1 MSLVLSEDQQLLK
14 DSAKAFVDQNAP
26 VSVLRG
32 LRDSKDA
39 QGYDQNLWRQ
49 MLELGWAGMAIPE
62 AYGGFEFGYGGLGV
76 VLEESG
82 RTLVSSPLIAT
93 VLLGASAI
101 NELGSDAQKSEFLPQ
116 VVSGELL
123 LALAIDEKPHHRPCR
138 IETSAVKSGEGYV
151 LNGCKTFVLDGHIAN
166 KLVVVARTAGAID
179 DEAGLSVF
187 LVDAAAEGVSINRSW
202 MVDSR
207 NSAMLSLNDVKVGAD
222 ALLGAEGDAYSS
234 LTRVLD
240 IGRIGV
246 AAEMLGSMQ
255 QAFEITLDYLKQR
268 EQFGVLIG
276 SFQGLQHRAAEMYS
290 EIELCKSAVRAALAA
305 LDDADKTD
313 ADIAEFASIAKA
325 KLSEVATLVSNE
337 AVQMHGGIGFTD
349 EHDIGL
355 YLKRAVILAARYGNA
370 GLHRKRYAEFTETH
384 A

>member
-207 NSAMLSLNDVKVGAD
+207 NSAMLSLNNVKVGAD
-222 ALLGAEGDAYSS
+222 ALLGAEGDAYTS

-240 IGRIGV
+240 IGRIGI

-305 LDDADKTD
+305 LDDADKND

-337 AVQMHGGIGFTD
+337 AVQMHGGIGMTD
-349 EHDIGL
+349 EYDIGF
-355 YLKRAVILAARYGNA
+355 YMKRARVAAAFLGDA
-370 GLHRKRYAEFTETH
+370 LFHRERYASLNGF
-384 A
+384 

>member
-166 KLVVVARTAGAID
+166 KLVVVARTSGAID

-207 NSAMLSLNDVKVGAD
+207 NSAMLSLNNVKVGAD
-222 ALLGAEGDAYSS
+222 ALLGAEGGAYSS

-246 AAEMLGSMQ
+246 SAEMLGSMQ

-337 AVQMHGGIGFTD
+337 AVQMHGGIGMTD
-349 EHDIGL
+349 EYDIGF
-355 YLKRAVILAARYGNA
+355 YMKRARVAAAFLGDA
-370 GLHRKRYAEFTETH
+370 LFHRERYASLNGF
-384 A
+384 

>member
-138 IETSAVKSGEGYV
+138 IETSAGKSGEGYV

-222 ALLGAEGDAYSS
+222 ALLGAEGGAYSS

-337 AVQMHGGIGFTD
+337 AVQMHGGIGMTD
-349 EHDIGL
+349 EYDIGF
-355 YLKRAVILAARYGNA
+355 YMKRARVAAAFLGDA
-370 GLHRKRYAEFTETH
+370 LFHRERYASLNGF
-384 A
+384 

>member
-14 DSAKAFVDQNAP
+14 DSAKTFVDQNAP

-166 KLVVVARTAGAID
+166 KLVVVARTSGAID

-207 NSAMLSLNDVKVGAD
+207 NSSMLILNNVKLGAD
-222 ALLGAEGDAYSS
+222 ALLGPEGDAYTS

-337 AVQMHGGIGFTD
+337 AVQMHGGIGMTD
-349 EHDIGL
+349 EYDIGF
-355 YLKRAVILAARYGNA
+355 YMKRARVAAAFLGDA
-370 GLHRKRYAEFTETH
+370 LFHRERYASLNGF
-384 A
+384 

>member
-179 DEAGLSVF
+179 DEAGLSVL

-240 IGRIGV
+240 IGRIGI

-305 LDDADKTD
+305 LDDADKND

-337 AVQMHGGIGFTD
+337 AVQMHGGIGMTD
-349 EHDIGL
+349 EYDIGF
-355 YLKRAVILAARYGNA
+355 YMKRARVAAAFLGDA
-370 GLHRKRYAEFTETH
+370 LFHRERYASLNGF
-384 A
+384 

>member
-49 MLELGWAGMAIPE
+49 MFELGWAGMAIPE

-101 NELGSDAQKSEFLPQ
+101 NEFGSEAQKSEFLPQ

-222 ALLGAEGDAYSS
+222 ALLGAEGGAYSS

-290 EIELCKSAVRAALAA
+290 EIELCKSTVRAALAA

-337 AVQMHGGIGFTD
+337 AVQMHGGIGMTD
-349 EHDIGL
+349 EYDIGF
-355 YLKRAVILAARYGNA
+355 YMKRARVAAAFLGDA
-370 GLHRKRYAEFTETH
+370 LFHRERYASLNGF
-384 A
+384 

>member
-1 MSLVLSEDQQLLK
+1 MSLVLNEDQQLLK

-101 NELGSDAQKSEFLPQ
+101 NELGSEAQKSEFLPQ

-207 NSAMLSLNDVKVGAD
+207 NSSMLSLNDVKVGAD
-222 ALLGAEGDAYSS
+222 ALLGAEGGAFSS

-313 ADIAEFASIAKA
+313 ADIAELASIAKA

-337 AVQMHGGIGFTD
+337 AVQMHGGIGMTD
-349 EHDIGL
+349 EYDIGF
-355 YLKRAVILAARYGNA
+355 YMKRARVAATFLGDA
-370 GLHRKRYAEFTETH
+370 LFHRERYASLNGF
-384 A
+384 

>member
-93 VLLGASAI
+93 VLLSASAI

-166 KLVVVARTAGAID
+166 KLVVVARTSGAID

-207 NSAMLSLNDVKVGAD
+207 NSAMLSLNNVKVGAD
-222 ALLGAEGDAYSS
+222 ALLGAEGGAYSS

-337 AVQMHGGIGFTD
+337 AVQMHGGIGMTD
-349 EHDIGL
+349 EYDIGF
-355 YLKRAVILAARYGNA
+355 YMKRSRVAAAFLGDA
-370 GLHRKRYAEFTETH
+370 LFHRERYASLNGF
-384 A
+384 

>member
-166 KLVVVARTAGAID
+166 KLIVVARTAGAID

-207 NSAMLSLNDVKVGAD
+207 NSAMLSLNDAKVGAD

-337 AVQMHGGIGFTD
+337 AVQMHGGIGMTD
-349 EHDIGL
+349 EYDIGF
-355 YLKRAVILAARYGNA
+355 YMKRARVAAAFLGDA
-370 GLHRKRYAEFTETH
+370 LFHRERYASLNGF
-384 A
+384 

>member
-138 IETSAVKSGEGYV
+138 IETSAGKSGEGYV

-222 ALLGAEGDAYSS
+222 ALLGAEGGAYSS

-313 ADIAEFASIAKA
+313 ADIAEFASISKA

-337 AVQMHGGIGFTD
+337 AVQMHGGIGMTD
-349 EHDIGL
+349 EYDIGF
-355 YLKRAVILAARYGNA
+355 YMKRARVAAAFLGDA
-370 GLHRKRYAEFTETH
+370 LFHRERYASLNGF
-384 A
+384 

>member
-101 NELGSDAQKSEFLPQ
+101 NEFGSEAQKSEFLPQ

-151 LNGCKTFVLDGHIAN
+151 LNGCKTFVLDGHIAS
-166 KLVVVARTAGAID
+166 KLVVVVRTSGAID

-207 NSAMLSLNDVKVGAD
+207 NSSMLSLNNVKVGAD
-222 ALLGAEGDAYSS
+222 ALLGAEGDAYTS

-337 AVQMHGGIGFTD
+337 AVQMHGGIGMTD
-349 EHDIGL
+349 EYDIGF
-355 YLKRAVILAARYGNA
+355 YMKRARVAAAFLGDA
-370 GLHRKRYAEFTETH
+370 LFHRERYASLNGF
-384 A
+384 

>member
-1 MSLVLSEDQQLLK
+1 MSLVLNEDQQLLK

-166 KLVVVARTAGAID
+166 KLVVVARTSGAID

-222 ALLGAEGDAYSS
+222 ALLGAEGGAYTS

-290 EIELCKSAVRAALAA
+290 EIELCKSAVRAALSA

-313 ADIAEFASIAKA
+313 ADIAELASIAKA

-337 AVQMHGGIGFTD
+337 AVQMHGGIGMTD
-349 EHDIGL
+349 EYDIGF
-355 YLKRAVILAARYGNA
+355 YMKRARVAAAFLGDA
-370 GLHRKRYAEFTETH
+370 LFHRERYASLNGF
-384 A
+384 

>member
-166 KLVVVARTAGAID
+166 KLIVVARTAGAID

-290 EIELCKSAVRAALAA
+290 EIELCKSAVRAALAS

-337 AVQMHGGIGFTD
+337 AVQMHGGIGMTD
-349 EHDIGL
+349 EYDIGF
-355 YLKRAVILAARYGNA
+355 YMKRARVAAAFLGDA
-370 GLHRKRYAEFTETH
+370 LFHRERYASLNGF
-384 A
+384 

>member
-166 KLVVVARTAGAID
+166 KLVVVARTSGAID

-207 NSAMLSLNDVKVGAD
+207 NSAMLSLINVKVGAD
-222 ALLGAEGDAYSS
+222 ALLGAEGGAYTS

-337 AVQMHGGIGFTD
+337 AVQMHGGIGMTD
-349 EHDIGL
+349 EYDIGF
-355 YLKRAVILAARYGNA
+355 YMKRARVAAAFLGDA
-370 GLHRKRYAEFTETH
+370 LFHRERYASLNGF
-384 A
+384 

>member
-14 DSAKAFVDQNAP
+14 YSAKAFVDQNAP

-179 DEAGLSVF
+179 DRAGLSVF

-337 AVQMHGGIGFTD
+337 AVQMHGGIGMTD
-349 EHDIGL
+349 EYDIGF
-355 YLKRAVILAARYGNA
+355 YMKRARVAAAFLGDA
-370 GLHRKRYAEFTETH
+370 LFHRERYASLNGF
-384 A
+384 

>member
-166 KLVVVARTAGAID
+166 KLIVVARTAGAID
-179 DEAGLSVF
+179 DRAGLSVF

-207 NSAMLSLNDVKVGAD
+207 NSAMLSLNNVKVGAD
-222 ALLGAEGDAYSS
+222 ALLGAEGDAYTS

-240 IGRIGV
+240 IGRIGI

-305 LDDADKTD
+305 LDDADKND

-337 AVQMHGGIGFTD
+337 AVQMHGGIGMTD
-349 EHDIGL
+349 EYDIGF
-355 YLKRAVILAARYGNA
+355 YMKRARVAAAFLGDA
-370 GLHRKRYAEFTETH
+370 LFHRERYASLNGF
-384 A
+384 

>member
-207 NSAMLSLNDVKVGAD
+207 NSAMLSLNNVKVGAD
-222 ALLGAEGDAYSS
+222 ALLGAEGDAYTS

-240 IGRIGV
+240 IGRIGI

-305 LDDADKTD
+305 LDDADKND

-337 AVQMHGGIGFTD
+337 AVQMHGGIGMTD
-349 EHDIGL
+349 EYDIGF
-355 YLKRAVILAARYGNA
+355 YMKRARVAAAFLGDA
-370 GLHRKRYAEFTETH
+370 LFHREIGRASCRERV
-384 A
+384 

>member
-166 KLVVVARTAGAID
+166 KLIVVARTAGAID

-337 AVQMHGGIGFTD
+337 AVQMHGGIGMTD
-349 EHDIGL
+349 EYDIGF
-355 YLKRAVILAARYGNA
+355 YMKRARVAAAFLGDA
-370 GLHRKRYAEFTETH
+370 LFHRERYASLNGF
-384 A
+384 

>member
-179 DEAGLSVF
+179 DRAGLSVF

-207 NSAMLSLNDVKVGAD
+207 NSAMLSLNNVKVGAD
-222 ALLGAEGDAYSS
+222 ALLGAEGDAYTS

-305 LDDADKTD
+305 LDDADKND

-337 AVQMHGGIGFTD
+337 AVQMHGGIGMTD
-349 EHDIGL
+349 EYDIGF
-355 YLKRAVILAARYGNA
+355 YMKRARVAAAFLGDA
-370 GLHRKRYAEFTETH
+370 LFHRERYASLNGF
-384 A
+384 

>member
-49 MLELGWAGMAIPE
+49 MLELGWAGIAIPE

-166 KLVVVARTAGAID
+166 KLVVVARTSGAID

-207 NSAMLSLNDVKVGAD
+207 NSAMLSLNNVKVGAD
-222 ALLGAEGDAYSS
+222 ALLGAEGGAYTS

-337 AVQMHGGIGFTD
+337 AVQMHGGIGMTD
-349 EHDIGL
+349 EYDIGF
-355 YLKRAVILAARYGNA
+355 YMKRARVAAAFLGDA
-370 GLHRKRYAEFTETH
+370 LFHRERYASLNGF
-384 A
+384 

>member
-138 IETSAVKSGEGYV
+138 IETSADKSGEGYV

-166 KLVVVARTAGAID
+166 KLVVVARTSGAID

-207 NSAMLSLNDVKVGAD
+207 NSAMLSLNNVKVGAD
-222 ALLGAEGDAYSS
+222 ALLGAEGGAYTS

-337 AVQMHGGIGFTD
+337 AVQMHGGIGMTD
-349 EHDIGL
+349 EYDIGF
-355 YLKRAVILAARYGNA
+355 YMKRARVAAAFLGDA
-370 GLHRKRYAEFTETH
+370 LFHRERYASLNGF
-384 A
+384 

>member
-101 NELGSDAQKSEFLPQ
+101 NEFGSEAQKSEFLPQ

-222 ALLGAEGDAYSS
+222 ALLGAEGGAYSS

-337 AVQMHGGIGFTD
+337 AVQMHGGIGMTD
-349 EHDIGL
+349 EYDIGF
-355 YLKRAVILAARYGNA
+355 YMKRARVAAAFLGDA
-370 GLHRKRYAEFTETH
+370 LFHRERYASLNGF
-384 A
+384 

>member
-1 MSLVLSEDQQLLK
+1 MSLVLNEDQQLLK

-207 NSAMLSLNDVKVGAD
+207 NSAMLSLNNVKVGAD
-222 ALLGAEGDAYSS
+222 ALLGAEGDAYTS

-305 LDDADKTD
+305 LDDADKND

-337 AVQMHGGIGFTD
+337 AVQMHGGIGMTD
-349 EHDIGL
+349 EYDIGF
-355 YLKRAVILAARYGNA
+355 YMKRARVAAAFLGDA
-370 GLHRKRYAEFTETH
+370 LFHRERYASLNGF
-384 A
+384 

>member
-82 RTLVSSPLIAT
+82 RTLVSSPLFAT

-166 KLVVVARTAGAID
+166 KLIVVARTAGAID

-337 AVQMHGGIGFTD
+337 AVQMHGGIGMTD
-349 EHDIGL
+349 EYDIGF
-355 YLKRAVILAARYGNA
+355 YMKRARVAAAFLGDA
-370 GLHRKRYAEFTETH
+370 LFHRERYASLNGF
-384 A
+384 

>member
-14 DSAKAFVDQNAP
+14 ESAKAFVDQNAP

-166 KLVVVARTAGAID
+166 KLIVVARTAGAID

-337 AVQMHGGIGFTD
+337 AVQMHGGIGMTD
-349 EHDIGL
+349 EYDIGF
-355 YLKRAVILAARYGNA
+355 YMKRARVAAAFLGDA
-370 GLHRKRYAEFTETH
+370 LFHRERYASLNGF
-384 A
+384 

>member
-166 KLVVVARTAGAID
+166 KLVVVARTSGAID

-222 ALLGAEGDAYSS
+222 ALLGAEGGAYSS

-337 AVQMHGGIGFTD
+337 AVQMHGGIGMTD
-349 EHDIGL
+349 EYDIGF
-355 YLKRAVILAARYGNA
+355 YMKRARVAAAFLGDA
-370 GLHRKRYAEFTETH
+370 LFHRERYASLNGF
-384 A
+384 

>member
-14 DSAKAFVDQNAP
+14 DSAKTFVDQNAP

-138 IETSAVKSGEGYV
+138 IDTSAVKSGEGYV

-166 KLVVVARTAGAID
+166 KLVVVARTSGAID
-179 DEAGLSVF
+179 DEEGLSVF

-337 AVQMHGGIGFTD
+337 AVQMHGGIGMTD
-349 EHDIGL
+349 EYDIGF
-355 YLKRAVILAARYGNA
+355 YMKRARVAAAFLGDA
-370 GLHRKRYAEFTETH
+370 LFHRERYASLNGF
-384 A
+384 

>member
-62 AYGGFEFGYGGLGV
+62 ASGGFEFGYGGLGV

-166 KLVVVARTAGAID
+166 KLVVVARTSGAID

-207 NSAMLSLNDVKVGAD
+207 NSAMLSLNNVKVGAD
-222 ALLGAEGDAYSS
+222 ALLGAEGGAYTS

-337 AVQMHGGIGFTD
+337 AVQMHGGIGMTD
-349 EHDIGL
+349 EYDIGF
-355 YLKRAVILAARYGNA
+355 YMKRARVAAAFLGDA
-370 GLHRKRYAEFTETH
+370 LFHRERYASLNGF
-384 A
+384 